1 MSRGKIYGLR
11 LTFEADFCIFESFP
25 LPFRPGG
32 CYTVSVTR
40 KQGTAA
46 ERPGVSREHKEEQAM
61 SQFTTPVNTRK
72 TVSPKGTKA
81 LVLALVI
88 ILAALVIFFRCTVQ
102 IDTGYTAIVTTFGK
116 VEDYTLEAGF
126 HMKSP
131 FQEIILM
138 DNREQKTPFST
149 QAFSSD
155 IQQVDIVGSINY
167 AINKAT
173 AMTLFKE
180 VGTDYFNKLVN
191 PRMLE
196 NTKAV
201 FSKYTAENL
210 VSAREQLSIQI
221 RDNLSKEMERYGIS
235 IISVS
240 IENIDFTDA
249 FTDAVEAKQV
259 AAQRKLQAEIEQ
271 EQKTMETQQAAQRQK
286 IEADAKA
293 EVVKINADAEAYST
307 KVKAEAEAEANQ
319 KIAQSLTENL
329 IRFTQINNW
338 NGQLPTYVSGG
349 AAEALPVLTLNAN
362 ETDSQKDG
370 K

>member
-1 MSRGKIYGLR
+1 
-11 LTFEADFCIFESFP
+11 
-25 LPFRPGG
+25 
-32 CYTVSVTR
+32 
-40 KQGTAA
+40 
-46 ERPGVSREHKEEQAM
+46 M
-61 SQFTTPVNTRK
+61 SQFTTPLNANPQKAPRK
-72 TVSPKGTKA
+72 AGKKGTLGLIVA
-81 LVLALVI
+81 VVI
-88 ILAALVIFFRCTVQ
+88 ILIALIVFFRCTVQ

-116 VEDYTLEAGF
+116 VEDYTMEAGF
-126 HMKSP
+126 HLKSP
-131 FQEIILM
+131 FQEVILM

-167 AINKAT
+167 AINKST

-180 VGTDYFNKLVN
+180 VGTDYFSKLIN

-210 VSAREQLSIQI
+210 VSAREQLSRLI
-221 RDNLSKEMERYGIS
+221 RDNLSKEMDKYGIT
-235 IISVS
+235 IISIS

-259 AAQRKLQAEIEQ
+259 AAQKKLQAEIEQ
-271 EQKTMETQQAAQRQK
+271 EQKTMETEQQAERQK

-293 EVVKINADAEAYST
+293 AVVKINADAEAYST
-307 KVKAEAEAEANQ
+307 RVKAEAEAEANK
-319 KIAQSLTENL
+319 KIAESLTDNL
-329 IRFTQINNW
+329 IQFTQINTW

-349 AAEALPVLTLNAN
+349 AAEALPVLSLNAVQQP
-362 ETDSQKDG
+362 EAGTTAE
-370 K
+370 

>member
-1 MSRGKIYGLR
+1 
-11 LTFEADFCIFESFP
+11 
-25 LPFRPGG
+25 
-32 CYTVSVTR
+32 
-40 KQGTAA
+40 
-46 ERPGVSREHKEEQAM
+46 M
-61 SQFTTPVNTRK
+61 SQFTQPLNTPTLKAPKN
-72 TVSPKGTKA
+72 VSKKGMTG
-81 LVLALVI
+81 LILAVVI
-88 ILAALVIFFRCTVQ
+88 ILIALVVFFRCTVQ

-116 VEDYTLEAGF
+116 VEDYTMEAGF
-126 HMKSP
+126 HFKSP

-155 IQQVDIVGSINY
+155 IQQVDIIGSINY
-167 AINKAT
+167 AINKST

-180 VGTDYFNKLVN
+180 VGTDYFNKLIN

-221 RDNLSKEMERYGIS
+221 RDNLSREMERYGIS

-271 EQKTMETQQAAQRQK
+271 EQKTMETQQQAERQK

-293 EVVKINADAEAYST
+293 AVVKINADAEAYST
-307 KVKAEAEAEANQ
+307 RVKAEAEAEANQ
-319 KIAQSLTENL
+319 KIAESLTENL
-329 IRFTQINNW
+329 IEFTQINQW
-338 NGQLPTYVSGG
+338 NGQLPTYVSGN
-349 AAEALPVLTLNAN
+349 AAEALPVLSLNNAQHPSA
-362 ETDSQKDG
+362 ETAEAE
-370 K
+370 

>member
-1 MSRGKIYGLR
+1 
-11 LTFEADFCIFESFP
+11 
-25 LPFRPGG
+25 
-32 CYTVSVTR
+32 
-40 KQGTAA
+40 
-46 ERPGVSREHKEEQAM
+46 M
-61 SQFTTPVNTRK
+61 SQFTAPLHTNNESRR
-72 TVSPKGTKA
+72 VSPRKVTG
-81 LVLALVI
+81 LVLAAVVLMLAVI
-88 ILAALVIFFRCTVQ
+88 LFSLCTVQ
-102 IDTGYTAIVTTFGK
+102 IDTGYTAIVTTFGR

-126 HMKSP
+126 HLKSP
-131 FQEIILM
+131 FQKIILM

-155 IQQVDIVGSINY
+155 IQQVDIIGSINY
-167 AINKAT
+167 AINKST

-221 RDNLSKEMERYGIS
+221 RDNLSREMERYGIS

-271 EQKTMETQQAAQRQK
+271 EQKTMETEQQAQRQK

-293 EVVKINADAEAYST
+293 QVVKINADAEAYST

-319 KIAQSLTENL
+319 KIAQSLTDNL
-329 IRFTQINNW
+329 IQFTQVNTW
-338 NGQLPTYVSGG
+338 NGQLPAYVSGS
-349 AAEALPVLTLNAN
+349 AAEALPVLSLNAMA
-362 ETDSQKDG
+362 DSAAEAGNDPE
-370 K
+370 

>member
-1 MSRGKIYGLR
+1 
-11 LTFEADFCIFESFP
+11 
-25 LPFRPGG
+25 
-32 CYTVSVTR
+32 
-40 KQGTAA
+40 
-46 ERPGVSREHKEEQAM
+46 M
-61 SQFTTPVNTRK
+61 SQFTNPLHTQPAKTRK
-72 TVSPKGTKA
+72 ANPKGY
-81 LVLALVI
+81 LGIVLAVVALLLAI
-88 ILAALVIFFRCTVQ
+88 ILFNLCTVQ

-126 HMKSP
+126 HLKSP
-131 FQEIILM
+131 FQRIILM

-155 IQQVDIVGSINY
+155 IQQVDIIGSINY
-167 AINKAT
+167 AINKST

-180 VGTDYFNKLVN
+180 VGTDYFNKLVS

-221 RDNLSKEMERYGIS
+221 RDNLSREMERYGIS

-271 EQKTMETQQAAQRQK
+271 EQKTMETQQQAERQK

-307 KVKAEAEAEANQ
+307 KIKAEAEAEANQ
-319 KIAQSLTENL
+319 KIAQSLTDNL
-329 IRFTQINNW
+329 IQFTQVNQW

-349 AAEALPVLTLNAN
+349 AAEALPVLSLNAM
-362 ETDSQKDG
+362 ETVQDTAESASPQETEE
-370 K
+370 